1 MIWMLNSP
9 VTLERSCSVLAE
21 SKLQILIFLPSKFW
35 IREKEKK
42 STALKAA
49 LTVAL
54 LLLWSSPEGSV
65 CLPEYVYRVW
75 GRGGN
80 FLWKLETERVTEFS
94 LSRFQSTSRKSCH
107 TIPLSEKKKK
117 KKDEKKKERKK
128 EEQPKK
134 GKLQEEGREESCGVC
149 SVVRVCR
156 STGERGFPL
165 LLRKQAKRNSR
176 NISPSFSMQF
186 DKKRNN
192 MLHGVRTAVL
202 WLCTFS
208 PTHLN
213 V

>member
-9 VTLERSCSVLAE
+9 VTFERSCSVLAE

-117 KKDEKKKERKK
+117 RWKKERKK
-128 EEQPKK
+128 ERGTAKK
-134 GKLQEEGREESCGVC
+134 GQAPRRGEGGKLWCV
-149 SVVRVCR
+149 
-156 STGERGFPL
+156 
-165 LLRKQAKRNSR
+165 
-176 NISPSFSMQF
+176 
-186 DKKRNN
+186 
-192 MLHGVRTAVL
+192 
-202 WLCTFS
+202 
-208 PTHLN
+208 
-213 V
+213 

>member
-117 KKDEKKKERKK
+117 KMKKRKKERK
-128 EEQPKK
+128 
-134 GKLQEEGREESCGVC
+134 
-149 SVVRVCR
+149 
-156 STGERGFPL
+156 
-165 LLRKQAKRNSR
+165 RNSQKR
-176 NISPSFSMQF
+176 ASS
-186 DKKRNN
+186 KKR
-192 MLHGVRTAVL
+192 GGRKAVVCVVWWGCVGAL
-202 WLCTFS
+202 ESGGSLCCWENRQNATPGILAQVFPCS
-208 PTHLN
+208 LTRN
-213 V
+213 ETICYMV